1 MDRTH
6 TIQHQGHTVVLI
18 DMTATTATEMLAEA
32 ARARAFFERQPST
45 GNLLTLTDLTGARYD
60 ARALDALKQLA
71 ADNKPRVKAS
81 AVVSDAAAQRAAV
94 SLVSLFSK
102 RKFKSFAT
110 RAEALDWLVSEA

>member
-1 MDRTH
+1 MERTH
-6 TIQHQGHTVVLI
+6 TIQHQGRTVVLI
-18 DMTATTATEMLAEA
+18 DMSGTTATEMLEET
-32 ARARAFFERQPST
+32 ARARVYFEKQTS
-45 GNLLTLTDLTGARYD
+45 GDLLTLTDLTRARFD
-60 ARALDALKQLA
+60 SRALDALKQLA